1 MRILFI
7 RNKITYDI
15 SDDIN
20 KFKDW
25 LKRKTP
31 LIYEF
36 EELITNIDVKLNANA
51 GGPNKYGIGLVEATK
66 TIPPLYAGK
75 KYDVV
80 VFLYDIPDSQKQFVA
95 KAYPFFNSQ
104 TICIESPINKFLES
118 VDDLYR
124 LLSHEIIHAFWAIL
138 KFKGVEIVDTM
149 DTMGYDGEMDI
160 ENGANR
166 KRNLIM
172 LAPHWSKFSEPVKK
186 YKWFSDKEIGGLK
199 PELVIKLDQAREL
212 AGVPFKITSGF
223 RTVQHNAEV
232 GGAEGSSHTLG
243 VAADILA
250 DTNEK
255 RFKILKGMLDAGF
268 TRLGIYK
275 THIHCDVDTAKPQG
289 VCWYA

>member
-15 SDDIN
+15 NDDIN

-31 LIYEF
+31 LTYEF

-66 TIPPLYAGK
+66 TIPPLFAGK

-95 KAYPFFNSQ
+95 KAYPFFNSE
-104 TICIESPINKFLES
+104 TVCIESPINKFLES

-124 LLSHEIIHAFWAIL
+124 LLSHEIIHAFHLIL
-138 KFKGVEIVDTM
+138 KLKGITTEDTM
-149 DTMGYDGEMDI
+149 DTFGYDGEMDI

-166 KRNLIM
+166 IRNLIM
-172 LAPHWSKFSEPVKK
+172 IAPHWSKFSDRK
-186 YKWFSDKEIGGLK
+186 YKWFSDKEITGLK
-199 PELVIKLDQAREL
+199 PELVEMLDKAREL
-212 AGVPFKITSGF
+212 AQIPFVITSGY
-223 RTVQHNAEV
+223 RTKDHNAEV
-232 GGAEGSSHTLG
+232 GGVENSGHLEGEAVDLR
-243 VAADILA
+243 ARNP
-250 DTNEK
+250 NEHFIITK
-255 RFKILKGMLDAGF
+255 ALLDAGF
-268 TRLGIYK
+268 TRISRKYP
-275 THIHCDVDTAKPQG
+275 THIHCDITKDKPQRILF
-289 VCWYA
+289 